1 MTEERVLQLFK
12 CLADRSRLRIVQ
24 SLLREEM
31 YVERLAQRLGLTP
44 ATISFH
50 LKKLEEAGLVT
61 SRPDQY
67 YTMYALRRDE
77 LTLPVVDMIAGA
89 TDQSSQQELRDAQY
103 RQKVSEIFFEYGR
116 LKAIPAQRKKARICL
131 EEIVKVLE
139 PERVYTEPELNEVL
153 EELTRK
159 YDADKTALAAAW
171 ILRHPAGMQ
180 LVAGTTNPERLSSVC
195 RGAELELSREDW
207 YRLYKAA
214 GNHLP

>member
-89 TDQSSQQELRDAQY
+89 TDQSSQQELREAQY
-103 RQKVSEIFFEYGR
+103 RQKVIETFFEYGR
-116 LKAIPAQRKKARICL
+116 LKAIPAQRKKERICL
-131 EEIVKVLE
+131 EEIVKALE
-139 PERVYTEPELNEVL
+139 PGRVYAEAELNQVL
-153 EELTRK
+153 LGFHQDYCT
-159 YDADKTALAAAW
+159 
-171 ILRHPAGMQ
+171 LRRDMISEGLLH
-180 LVAGTTNPERLSSVC
+180 
-195 RGAELELSREDW
+195 RENG
-207 YRLYKAA
+207 LYEKV
-214 GNHLP
+214 